1 MRRHACAVVLLL
13 DALISA
19 PARAQDAAPRLPLV
33 AVDLHLSVPGFPQ
46 EPTLA
51 DSRGLVVDELPGHG
65 LGSDV
70 TLTVYPVRWRAV
82 TFGLGGSLMTAHA
95 SFSPS
100 SSATTTD
107 TAALVPVAERLRTI
121 GSQLSFN
128 FGTGNGWSYLSAGI
142 GKSTWSIV
150 PDGAMEAAADQQSLK
165 TLNYGG
171 GARWFLTKHVA
182 FSFDVRF
189 YAINPGLPQGEL
201 PGSPRTTL
209 RVIGAGISLK

>member
-1 MRRHACAVVLLL
+1 MRRNACAVVLLL
-13 DALISA
+13 LQALISG

-51 DSRGLVVDELPGHG
+51 DSRGLLVDELPGHG
-65 LGSDV
+65 LGRDV

-100 SSATTTD
+100 SPATSPE
-107 TAALVPVAERLRTI
+107 LVPVAERLRTI

-142 GKSTWSIV
+142 GKSTWSVV
-150 PDGAMEAAADQQSLK
+150 PKGAMEAAADQQSLK

>member
-1 MRRHACAVVLLL
+1 MRSGACAVVLLL
-13 DALISA
+13 QVLTSG
-19 PARAQDAAPRLPLV
+19 PARAQDEAPRLPLV
-33 AVDLHLSVPGFPQ
+33 AVDLHLSFPVFPQ
-46 EPTLA
+46 ETALA
-51 DSRGLVVDELPGHG
+51 DSRGLTVEELPGRG
-65 LGSDV
+65 LGTD
-70 TLTVYPVRWRAV
+70 LALNVYPVRWRSV
-82 TFGLGGSLMTAHA
+82 TLGVGGSLITAHA
-95 SFSPS
+95 SSSPS
-100 SSATTTD
+100 STE
-107 TAALVPVAERLRTI
+107 TAALVPVTERLRSI
-121 GSQLSFN
+121 ASQLSFN

-142 GKSTWSIV
+142 GKSTWSLV
-150 PDGAMEAAADQQSLK
+150 PEGGVETPADQESLK